1 MRLWLADRQPP
12 SVPTSRLP
20 VRIGRGSI
28 EHVDG
33 YAPDMLPRLAV
44 VPVAVVALLSAC
56 SSSSSSAPTSAG
68 AASTAAATSSV
79 ATVVTVVTVSS
90 ASSSA
95 TPTSAAVSTPGADE
109 GATTTADSA
118 ASSDPGCD
126 VSEAVQ
132 DALASDA
139 VQDVSVDAQCTSV
152 DIATSLASNK
162 GKVAIA
168 LCNAAAPTAYA
179 GAISAIN
186 VEGANGNILAS
197 GTKSNGVVVPCATN
211 G

>member
-12 SVPTSRLP
+12 PVPSSRLP
-20 VRIGRGSI
+20 VRISRGSI

-68 AASTAAATSSV
+68 VASTAAATSSV
-79 ATVVTVVTVSS
+79 ATVVTATS
-90 ASSSA
+90 APSGA
-95 TPTSAAVSTPGADE
+95 TPTSAVVSTSGA
-109 GATTTADSA
+109 GGSATTVADSA